1 MEILQVKNCTAIEIK
16 SSVDGLH
23 NRIEEPDKRI
33 SELEDSTTEMI
44 QSEQQREK
52 HWKETQGHGRQQNED
67 LTSVSSESQK
77 ERRKRVRLNTYSKNC
92 GWKPQI

>member
-1 MEILQVKNCTAIEIK
+1 MEILQVKNCTVIEIK

-52 HWKETQGHGRQQNED
+52 H
-67 LTSVSSESQK
+67 
-77 ERRKRVRLNTYSKNC
+77 
-92 GWKPQI
+92 